1 MGYDEY
7 PEKYKAIADISLKL
21 AYSPACICLANSV
34 QPEIDS
40 NQDTLDSNI

>member
-21 AYSPACICLANSV
+21 AYSPWK
-34 QPEIDS
+34 ID
-40 NQDTLDSNI
+40 